1 MSLLHEGDPLKE
13 RDAGR
18 KERGPASV
26 LALLVPSL
34 GVAAAGVWHLCGF
47 DLHAVHGRPHL
58 DDGLTMAGVI
68 MAVVT
73 AGAALGD
80 LVWWAMKRGRPVADT
95 AEPCAPQPARSPAQP
110 LRSPRPSQS
119 E

>member
-1 MSLLHEGDPLKE
+1 MEE

-18 KERGPASV
+18 TGRGPLSV

-34 GVAAAGVWHLCGF
+34 GIAAVGVYHLCGF

-68 MAVVT
+68 MAVVM

-80 LVWWAMKRGRPVADT
+80 LLWWAAKRDRPVGDNG
-95 AEPCAPQPARSPAQP
+95 EPCPHHP
-110 LRSPRPSQS
+110 LRSPRPSRS
-119 E
+119 EWPRTPGSAKK

>member
-1 MSLLHEGDPLKE
+1 MEDHDTRRTG
-13 RDAGR
+13 
-18 KERGPASV
+18 RGPLSV

-34 GVAAAGVWHLCGF
+34 GIAAVGVYHLCGF

-58 DDGLTMAGVI
+58 DDGLTVAGVI
-68 MAVVT
+68 MAVVM

-80 LVWWAMKRGRPVADT
+80 LLWWAAKRDRPVGDDG
-95 AEPCAPQPARSPAQP
+95 EPCPPHA

-119 E
+119 EWPRTPGRAKK

>member
-1 MSLLHEGDPLKE
+1 M
-13 RDAGR
+13 
-18 KERGPASV
+18 KERGAGRTGRGPLSV

-34 GVAAAGVWHLCGF
+34 GVAAVGVYHLCGF
-47 DLHAVHGRPHL
+47 DLHALHGRPHL

-73 AGAALGD
+73 AGAALGVLLWRAATRD
-80 LVWWAMKRGRPVADT
+80 RPAGDSG
-95 AEPCAPQPARSPAQP
+95 EPCPPQP

-119 E
+119 EWLRTPGRAKK

>member
-1 MSLLHEGDPLKE
+1 MKE

-18 KERGPASV
+18 PGRGPAPV

-34 GVAAAGVWHLCGF
+34 GVAAVGVYHLCGF

-80 LVWWAMKRGRPVADT
+80 LLWRAATRDRSADDGGK
-95 AEPCAPQPARSPAQP
+95 PCPARPE
-110 LRSPRPSQS
+110 L
-119 E
+119 